1 VYTIL
6 HIAQKQAKINDKLA
20 SIFIFYRHNDNII
33 MKGYHFKTQIPLR
46 FADIDALGHVN
57 NAIYLTYFEIA
68 RSAYW
73 AEIIQ
78 WDWKVLGI
86 IIRKSVVDYL
96 KPITLSDKIYAYVRT
111 SKIGNSSFELEY
123 ILVKK
128 NNGNEEICT
137 TGQTLCVA
145 FDYTTQKPAHIP
157 SEQRLMMENSMKYN
171 LE

>member
-1 VYTIL
+1 M
-6 HIAQKQAKINDKLA
+6 HIAQKQVKIKDKLA
-20 SIFIFYRHNDNII
+20 VRFIFYRHNDNIS
-33 MKGYHFKTQIPLR
+33 MKGYHFKTQIPIR

-73 AEIIQ
+73 AEIIE
-78 WDWKVLGI
+78 WDWKSLGI

-96 KPITLSDKIYAYVRT
+96 KPIILSYDVYAYVRT

-123 ILVKK
+123 ILVT
-128 NNGNEEICT
+128 NINGIEEICT
-137 TGQTLCVA
+137 TGQTLCVC
-145 FDYTTQKPAHIP
+145 FDYSLQKPTQIP
-157 SEQRLMMENSMKYN
+157 AQQRIKMENSMKYN